1 MNLFPWLLFA
11 HVFGAIIAFGAS
23 FSTFPLLGAMS
34 GKEPAHANFGS
45 RLGSKISTTFVRPL
59 AILQG
64 VTGVG
69 LILVTGI
76 DLTKALWLDV
86 AIVLYLIALGY
97 ALFVQIPV
105 GHRLVELTSGG
116 PPPTPPSAV
125 VSAGTVAPAT
135 VAPAAGAP
143 AAGAPAAGA
152 PAAGAPAAGAPI
164 RPAGPPPELL
174 ATAARARQGGMLLAI
189 LITAIVF
196 LMVVKPF

>member
-11 HVFGAIIAFGAS
+11 HIFGAIVAFGAS

-45 RLGSKISTTFVRPL
+45 RFGHAVSVKIVRPL

-64 VTGVG
+64 LTGVG

-76 DLTKALWLDV
+76 DLTKNLWLDV

-105 GHRLVELTSGG
+105 GERLVELTSGG
-116 PPPTPPSAV
+116 PPPPS
-125 VSAGTVAPAT
+125 PD
-135 VAPAAGAP
+135 GAP
-143 AAGAPAAGA
+143 AAPS
-152 PAAGAPAAGAPI
+152 
-164 RPAGPPPELL
+164 GPPPELI
-174 ATAARARQGGMLLAI
+174 ATATRARQGGMLLGA

>member
-45 RLGSKISTTFVRPL
+45 RFGHAVSTKVVRPL

-64 VTGVG
+64 LTGVG

-76 DLTKALWLDV
+76 DLTKNLWLDV

-105 GHRLVELTSGG
+105 GDRLVELTSG
-116 PPPTPPSAV
+116 PPPSA
-125 VSAGTVAPAT
+125 AGAAPAS
-135 VAPAAGAP
+135 AAGAVP
-143 AAGAPAAGA
+143 P
-152 PAAGAPAAGAPI
+152 
-164 RPAGPPPELL
+164 GPPPELL
-174 ATAARARQGGMLLAI
+174 ATATRARQGGMLLGV

-196 LMVVKPF
+196 HMVVKPF

>member
-1 MNLFPWLLFA
+1 MNLFPWLLFL

-45 RLGSKISTTFVRPL
+45 RVSGAISERVVRPL

-64 VTGVG
+64 ITGVA
-69 LILVTGI
+69 LIWVAGI

-97 ALFVQIPV
+97 ALFVQIPN
-105 GHRLVELTSGG
+105 GRRLVELTSGG
-116 PPPTPPSAV
+116 PPPPGS
-125 VSAGTVAPAT
+125 
-135 VAPAAGAP
+135 APAAP
-143 AAGAPAAGA
+143 T
-152 PAAGAPAAGAPI
+152 
-164 RPAGPPPELL
+164 GPSPELL
-174 ATAARARQGGMLLAI
+174 ATASKARRGGMLISALIAI
-189 LITAIVF
+189 IVF